1 MAFVF
6 NSATGKFEQRKANQS
21 GTGQQQQQPAA
32 PKSKGGLNP
41 KTQAQRNVGG
51 RTVAAGPPAPSGELP
66 PVNTPPTP
74 AGPAYKGQMPGPATP
89 GVSSTMDVIN
99 NQIAAVADEAA
110 AYKAANF
117 GEDPPA
123 SWYELKL
130 LPIQTQIN
138 ERERLIKEQA
148 DRAEKDAAARAASA
162 RSAAARAAA
171 EQERQ
176 RAIRAG
182 QQAVS
187 DLKSEAA
194 RIKKDAIERIAGLYD
209 PMQTRSQDEL
219 TASLTNVANAFA
231 NAEQQV
237 RSAGTAFAESFQP
250 GTAYEGVPFATYS
263 VADNPL
269 LAALQQQGAGTGEV
283 EAATGLARQSAEQAS
298 ALEKWAASQ
307 LGTSQKNYEEAMR
320 RAASGGVTA
329 ALQDLAARRPGVEA
343 GIQSDYRRIL
353 DELARERATAE
364 TEAGSAYDEAIAAAN
379 QMAAKTLAE
388 YGKIKPKEEKKK
400 QQPAATKPVA
410 GKGTTTPSSGSTVKP
425 QAVGTR
431 LKDIKKQKG

>member
-6 NSATGKFEQRKANQS
+6 NPATGKFEQRKSNQT
-21 GTGQQQQQPAA
+21 GAGQQGPVA
-32 PKSKGGLNP
+32 PKSKGGLDP
-41 KTQAQRNVGG
+41 KTQAKRGVDGKIVG
-51 RTVAAGPPAPSGELP
+51 AGPPGPDGSLP
-66 PVNTPPTP
+66 PLNTPAVP
-74 AGPAYKGQMPGPATP
+74 AGPAHNGKMPGPATP
-89 GVSSTMDVIN
+89 GISSTLDVIN
-99 NQIAAVADEAA
+99 ADIARVADDAA
-110 AYKAANF
+110 KYKEVN

-123 SWYELKL
+123 SWYQVQL
-130 LPIQTQIN
+130 LPIQTAID
-138 ERERLIKEQA
+138 ERERLITAQTE
-148 DRAEKDAAARAASA
+148 RAEKDAAARAAAA

-176 RAIRAG
+176 RAVAAG
-182 QQAVS
+182 AKAVA
-187 DLKSEAA
+187 DLKGEAA

-237 RSAGTAFAESFQP
+237 RAAGTMFSESFQP
-250 GTAYEGVPFATYS
+250 GTAYQDVPVATYN

-320 RAASGGVTA
+320 RASSGGVTA
-329 ALQDLAARRPGVEA
+329 ALQNMAARRPQVEEGVR
-343 GIQSDYRRIL
+343 SDYRKIL

-364 TEAGSAYDEAIAAAN
+364 TEAGSAYDEAIATAN

-388 YGKIKPKEEKKK
+388 YGKVNEGKKKK
-400 QQPAATKPVA
+400 QQPVA
-410 GKGTTTPSSGSTVKP
+410 PNTSNKKGTTTPSSGSTSKP
-425 QAVGTR
+425 KPVGTR
-431 LKDIKKQKG
+431 LKDIKNQKG

>member
-6 NSATGKFEQRKANQS
+6 NPATGKFEQRKQNQS
-21 GTGQQQQQPAA
+21 GTGQQQPAA

-51 RTVAAGPPAPSGELP
+51 KTVAAGPPAPGGELP
-66 PVNTPPTP
+66 LVYTPPTP
-74 AGPAYKGQMPGPATP
+74 AGPAYKGQMPPMATP

-138 ERERLIKEQA
+138 ERERLIKEQT
-148 DRAEKDAAARAASA
+148 DRAEKEAAARAASA

-176 RAIRAG
+176 RAIAAG
-182 QQAVS
+182 AKAVN

-209 PMQTRSQDEL
+209 PMQTRSENEL
-219 TASLTNVANAFA
+219 KQSLLDVSTAFD
-231 NAEQQV
+231 NAEKQV
-237 RSAGTAFAESFQP
+237 RAAGTAFGESFQP

-269 LAALQQQGAGTGEV
+269 LAALQQQGAGAGEV

-320 RAASGGVTA
+320 RASSGGVTA
-329 ALQDLAARRPGVEA
+329 ALQNLAARRPQVEA
-343 GIQSDYRRIL
+343 GVQSDYRKIL

-388 YGKIKPKEEKKK
+388 FGKVKDGKKK
-400 QQPAATKPVA
+400 QQPATNKP
-410 GKGTTTPSSGSTVKP
+410 KGNQGTTPSNSGSTVKP
-425 QAVGTR
+425 KPVGTR
-431 LKDIKKQKG
+431 LKDIKNAKG

>member
-6 NSATGKFEQRKANQS
+6 NPATGKFEQRKQNQS

-51 RTVAAGPPAPSGELP
+51 KTVAAGPPAPGGELP
-66 PVNTPPTP
+66 PVYTPPTP
-74 AGPAYKGQMPGPATP
+74 AGPAYRGQMPPMATP
-89 GVSSTMDVIN
+89 GISSTLDEIN
-99 NQIAAVADEAA
+99 ADIAKVADAA
-110 AYKAANF
+110 KAYKDGNY

-123 SWYELKL
+123 SWYELQL
-130 LPIQTQIN
+130 LPIQNAIN
-138 ERERLIKEQA
+138 ERERLIKEQT
-148 DRAEKDAAARAASA
+148 DRAEKEAAARAASA

-176 RAIRAG
+176 RAIAAG
-182 QQAVS
+182 AKAVN

-250 GTAYEGVPFATYS
+250 GTAYEGVPFAAYS

-283 EAATGLARQSAEQAS
+283 EAATGLARQSAEQSS

-320 RAASGGVTA
+320 RASSGGVTA
-329 ALQDLAARRPGVEA
+329 ALQNLAARRPQVEA
-343 GIQSDYRRIL
+343 GVQSDYRKIL

-364 TEAGSAYDEAIAAAN
+364 TEAGSAYDEAIATAN

-388 YGKIKPKEEKKK
+388 YGKVPQEDKKKK
-400 QQPAATKPVA
+400 QQPATTKPKVNQ
-410 GKGTTTPSSGSTVKP
+410 GTTPSNSGSTVTPKP
-425 QAVGTR
+425 VGTR